1 MICCGARPVYI
12 AQDRF
17 GWHAVY
23 QLSFTFA
30 TRSYHKLN
38 FEPTYFF
45 RYRAFLCGA
54 NSREKRASRN
64 SFLSQE
70 RSISTYSL
78 KNTYSFDTP
87 IPLTHTAFA

>member
-12 AQDRF
+12 APDRF

-45 RYRAFLCGA
+45 RYRAFLCGQIVGRNA
-54 NSREKRASRN
+54 QVGIPFFVSRTFDFKRKR
-64 SFLSQE
+64 F
-70 RSISTYSL
+70 TY
-78 KNTYSFDTP
+78 NYR
-87 IPLTHTAFA
+87 

>member
-12 AQDRF
+12 APDRF

-64 SFLSQE
+64 SFFC
-70 RSISTYSL
+70 L
-78 KNTYSFDTP
+78 KNVRFQARKRFPYK
-87 IPLTHTAFA
+87 L